1 MTTLESAVASD
12 IPGRVLIVDDA
23 ASVRDVLAIK
33 LEREGFAVSGV
44 RTAHEAE
51 GLIESGAVDV
61 VLLDI
66 RLPDENGRELLR
78 RIRQHRS
85 ILDFPVIVVSGI
97 DQSNEIVDALQAG
110 ANDYVAKPFDLAIVT
125 ARIRTQLALK
135 RMKQVNDRFLR
146 AASHDLK
153 KPLMLMLDVA
163 RQLKVEYPAGKP
175 MTEDGLSILD
185 LLIQSGEFMQHI
197 IEDLLELRAI
207 RDGRLSLTKVPTD
220 LGALVRQAV
229 VRNASYAGSK
239 GIVLDTKFA
248 PGLPPIRGDDFRLTQ
263 VLENLIGNAIKFGP
277 RGARVT
283 VFVRRDGDRAVC
295 EVVDTG
301 PGIPEAEM
309 PRLFEEYARIG
320 NAPTGGES
328 STGLGLSICRELIA
342 LHGGE
347 IGARNNPGG
356 GATFWFRLPIGK

>member
-1 MTTLESAVASD
+1 MTTIESAAASD
-12 IPGRVLIVDDA
+12 APGRVLIVDDA
-23 ASVRDVLAIK
+23 TSVRDVLAIK
-33 LEREGFAVSGV
+33 LQREGFVVSGAQ
-44 RTAHEAE
+44 TAHEAQ
-51 GLIESGAVDV
+51 GLIDSGSVDL

-66 RLPDENGRELLR
+66 RLPDESGRDLLR
-78 RIRQHRS
+78 RVRQRHS
-85 ILDFPVIVVSGI
+85 ILDFPVIVLSGI
-97 DQSNEIVDALQAG
+97 DQSKEIVEALRAG
-110 ANDYVAKPFDLAIVT
+110 ANDYVIKPFDLAIVT

-163 RQLKVEYPAGKP
+163 RQLKLEYPAGKP
-175 MTEDGLSILD
+175 MTEDGLSILE

-220 LGALVRQAV
+220 FGALVRQAV

-239 GIVLDTKFA
+239 AIELGMQFA
-248 PGLPPIRGDDFRLTQ
+248 PDLPPIRGDDFRLTQ

-277 RGARVT
+277 RGTRVT
-283 VFVRRDGDRAVC
+283 VAVRREGDLVAC
-295 EVVDTG
+295 EVADTG
-301 PGIPEAEM
+301 PGIPETEM
-309 PRLFEEYARIG
+309 ARLFEEYAHIS
-320 NAPTGGES
+320 NVPTGGES

-347 IGARNNPGG
+347 IGARNNSGG
-356 GATFWFRLPIGK
+356 GATFWFRLPIG

>member
-1 MTTLESAVASD
+1 MTTLESVAASD
-12 IPGRVLIVDDA
+12 VPGRILIVDDA
-23 ASVRDVLAIK
+23 ASVRDVLGIK
-33 LEREGFAVSGV
+33 LQREGFVVSGV

-51 GLIESGAVDV
+51 GLIEAGAVDL

-97 DQSNEIVDALQAG
+97 DQSQEIVLALQAG
-110 ANDYVAKPFDLAIVT
+110 ANDYVAKPFDLAIVM

-163 RQLKVEYPAGKP
+163 RQIKEEYPVGKP
-175 MTEDGLSILD
+175 MTADGHAILD

-197 IEDLLELRAI
+197 IQDLLELRAI
-207 RDGRLSLTKVPTD
+207 RDGRLSITKVPTD

-229 VRNASYAGSK
+229 VRNTSYAESK
-239 GIVLDTKFA
+239 GIAIDTKFA

-277 RGARVT
+277 RGTRVT
-283 VFVRRDGDRAVC
+283 VSVLVDGEFAVC
-295 EVVDTG
+295 EVSDTG
-301 PGIPEAEM
+301 PGIPEEEM
-309 PRLFEEYARIG
+309 GRLFEEYAHIS
-320 NAPTGGES
+320 NTPTGGES
-328 STGLGLSICRELIA
+328 STGLGLSICRELVV
-342 LHGGE
+342 LHGGK
-347 IGARNNPGG
+347 IGARNNPNG
-356 GATFWFRLPIGK
+356 GATFWFRLPIR